1 LVRKEGLHGFGLKRK
16 RKREI
21 KQELTKM
28 LQRAASNA
36 YSWWWASHIR
46 TKQSKWLEQNLQ
58 GNPILLH
65 QNIIWVFVY
74 VGSNI
79 DLLRNLLVLMMR
91 FEPVPLVPC
100 FDVFWIPDYF

>member
-1 LVRKEGLHGFGLKRK
+1 MHIHGGGQVTS
-16 RKREI
+16 E
-21 KQELTKM
+21 Q
-28 LQRAASNA
+28 SNQNG
-36 YSWWWASHIR
+36 W
-46 TKQSKWLEQNLQ
+46 SKTSKVTQFYCM
-58 GNPILLH
+58 H

-100 FDVFWIPDYF
+100 FDDFWIPDYS